1 MNEFD
6 KNQNQGSE
14 TGAQGGK
21 PAFGQF
27 DKEQGEDRQPEKGEG
42 RQEELTGAGQA
53 GQQQQA
59 TGQGGQ
65 QQPQFNQKGEEIEQ
79 DQQEQ
84 GQAGGQDDQFRK
96 DQGDQQ
102 R

>member
-14 TGAQGGK
+14 TSEQGGK

-27 DKEQGEDRQPEKGEG
+27 DKEQGEDRQTEKGEG
-42 RQEELTGAGQA
+42 RQEEFAGAGKA
-53 GQQQQA
+53 GQE
-59 TGQGGQ
+59 QGGQ
-65 QQPQFNQKGEEIEQ
+65 EQSGQEQGGQGKQQPEFGQKGEEIDQ
-79 DQQEQ
+79 GQQEQ
-84 GQAGGQDDQFRK
+84 GKAYRQDDQ
-96 DQGDQQ
+96 Q

>member
-14 TGAQGGK
+14 TGEQSGK

-27 DKEQGEDRQPEKGEG
+27 DKEQGEDRQTEKGEA
-42 RQEELTGAGQA
+42 RQQELAGAGQ
-53 GQQQQA
+53 GDQQQA

-65 QQPQFNQKGEEIEQ
+65 QQPQFSQKGEEIDQ
-79 DQQEQ
+79 GQQEQ
-84 GQAGGQDDQFRK
+84 GQGGQQSDQFRK